1 MIIKTFLHQKAI
13 FTSQGEV
20 RASEMDLKKKKK
32 IKNQSWCTVS
42 SEGAGGAQVCV
53 FTKHSPSQML
63 FDNVL
68 LSFVDFSLRQEP
80 LNGDLM
86 LLNDC

>member
-32 IKNQSWCTVS
+32 SKIKA
-42 SEGAGGAQVCV
+42 GARCQAKGLGGAQVCV

>member
-20 RASEMDLKKKKK
+20 RASEMDLKKKK

-42 SEGAGGAQVCV
+42 SEGAGGLKSVSSRSTAPHRCYLI
-53 FTKHSPSQML
+53 TSCL
-63 FDNVL
+63 
-68 LSFVDFSLRQEP
+68 P
-80 LNGDLM
+80 L
-86 LLNDC
+86 

>member
-32 IKNQSWCTVS
+32 KSKIKAGARCQAKGLGGGLKSVS
-42 SEGAGGAQVCV
+42 SRSTAPHRCYLITSC
-53 FTKHSPSQML
+53 F
-63 FDNVL
+63 
-68 LSFVDFSLRQEP
+68 P
-80 LNGDLM
+80 L
-86 LLNDC
+86 